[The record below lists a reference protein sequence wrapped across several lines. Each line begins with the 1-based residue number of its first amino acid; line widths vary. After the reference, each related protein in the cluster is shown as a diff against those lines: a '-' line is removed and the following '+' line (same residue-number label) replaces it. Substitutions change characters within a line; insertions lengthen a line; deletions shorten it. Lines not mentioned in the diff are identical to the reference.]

1 MWRKGEEE
9 VIGSPEQLQSF
20 LDRTLESGASAAAI
34 LVVPEMS
41 MAEELLV
48 AIPDVVPVSVV
59 DASSSPVRP
68 IHFVDLFFAL
78 KVSSFDSHFCWM

>member
-41 MAEELLV
+41 MAEDLLV

-68 IHFVDLFFAL
+68 IH
-78 KVSSFDSHFCWM
+78 S